1 MLILLG
7 INGLLIAQKL
17 SEFYNGKFILW
28 HMGTEDYE
36 ASRSN
41 EEISARRL
49 KMLEKIN
56 DERLVPA
63 ARMIM
68 KYKKAGYQERINFD
82 L

>member
-1 MLILLG
+1 
-7 INGLLIAQKL
+7 
-17 SEFYNGKFILW
+17 
-28 HMGTEDYE
+28 
-36 ASRSN
+36 
-41 EEISARRL
+41 
-49 KMLEKIN
+49 MLEKIN